1 MCQSWRL
8 TIGSMCNSMGF
19 YDFGRFYNLAP
30 GEFNQTVDSVGIGA
44 RSNLLVSSHDEFRK
58 FLLAALTGC

>member
-58 FLLAALTGC
+58 LLLAALTGC